1 MSERDTVEFEFEDSL
16 LACYVAARYTLRYGI
31 W

>member
-1 MSERDTVEFEFEDSL
+1 MSERDTVEFEDSL
-16 LACYVAARYTLRYGI
+16 LACYAAARYTLRYDI